1 LRYLSKTTLN
11 LHKQKLV
18 ILGTRRFA
26 EEIADLVSDCEE
38 FELTAFGENWDRS
51 VPGGSLLGCPI
62 LWIEDLSTL
71 AETHLAVCAIGTT
84 RRSLFVRQAEELG
97 FSFARIRHPSARVSQ
112 TAVLGAGTIVS
123 AGAIIASHV
132 SIGSHVIL
140 NRGVLVGHHTT
151 VGNFVTIGPG
161 SNIAGGVRVG
171 DGAYIGMGAIV
182 LNDLRIGSG
191 ALVGAGSVVT
201 KDVDDEVEVYGVPAK
216 VIRRN
221 ISPH

>member
-1 LRYLSKTTLN
+1 M
-11 LHKQKLV
+11 
-18 ILGTRRFA
+18 
-26 EEIADLVSDCEE
+26 
-38 FELTAFGENWDRS
+38 
-51 VPGGSLLGCPI
+51 
-62 LWIEDLSTL
+62 
-71 AETHLAVCAIGTT
+71 
-84 RRSLFVRQAEELG
+84 
-97 FSFARIRHPSARVSQ
+97 
-112 TAVLGAGTIVS
+112 
-123 AGAIIASHV
+123 
-132 SIGSHVIL
+132 
-140 NRGVLVGHHTT
+140 GHHTT